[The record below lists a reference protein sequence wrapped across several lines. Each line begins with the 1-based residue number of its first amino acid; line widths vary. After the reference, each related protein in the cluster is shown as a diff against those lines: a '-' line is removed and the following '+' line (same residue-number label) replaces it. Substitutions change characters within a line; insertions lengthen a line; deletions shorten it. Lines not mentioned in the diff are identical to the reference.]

1 MQKVYFLS
9 LLLFLFLFSSAR
21 KPIESDSDKSSSV
34 ELRKDFIGILT
45 YIEYTPFDTSFF
57 KVYVS
62 KDKIRIDSFDDKNAN
77 GDAKKIMIY
86 NLKNQ
91 NIIALKPSSLQY
103 KNFGAHSNSD
113 MNIED
118 CEIILNKNNYKYLN
132 NYKCVQYRVKNKS
145 ENTDIT
151 YWIPEEDF
159 PFYSKMISM
168 KRSMQRV
175 HKYFFMLPNHTV
187 AFPMQTTERT
197 MLREEKSSYKLLE
210 LKESYIA
217 DEIFEIPEDYIL
229 NE

>member
-1 MQKVYFLS
+1 MQKVYFLILF
-9 LLLFLFLFSSAR
+9 LLLSIFSSSINIPENDSNES
-21 KPIESDSDKSSSV
+21 KPDV
-34 ELRKDFIGILT
+34 LNKDFIGILT

-62 KDKIRIDSFDDKNAN
+62 KDKIRIDSFDEKNAT
-77 GDAKKIMIY
+77 GDAKKILIY

-91 NIIALKPSSLQY
+91 SVTALKPSARQY
-103 KNFGAHSNSD
+103 KNFEADSNNG

-132 NYKCVQYRVKNKS
+132 NYKS

-159 PFYSKMISM
+159 PFYNKMISM

-197 MLREEKSSYKLLE
+197 MLREEKSSYKVLD

-217 DEIFEIPEDYIL
+217 DDIFEIPENYIL